1 MNKIELVIF
10 DMDGLMFDTESLSKK
25 SWQKIGKRYGYDF
38 HDEFFN
44 EVIGLNIESVTK
56 AFTNTFGVD
65 FPYDEL
71 KEEKNETMM
80 KEIEENGIAIKKGLK
95 ECIEYLKE
103 NNILIA
109 VASSSRR
116 SVIDF
121 YLKSADLTHEFD
133 YIISGEEV
141 KNGKPHPEIFLN
153 CCQRLNV
160 TKENTLV
167 LEDSINGIKAAYD
180 GDIKVVFI
188 PDLVKLPK
196 EIEKLPYR
204 KLVDLS
210 LVPELVEQ
218 INKK

>member
-10 DMDGLMFDTESLSKK
+10 DMDGLMFDTENLSKK
-25 SWQKIGKRYGYDF
+25 SWQKIGERYGYDF

-44 EVIGLNIESVTK
+44 EVIGLNIDAVTK
-56 AFTNTFGVD
+56 AFSNTFGVD

-71 KEEKNETMM
+71 KEEKNKIMM
-80 KEIEENGIAIKKGLK
+80 KEIKENGIDIKKGLK
-95 ECIEYLKE
+95 ECVGYLKE

-116 SVIDF
+116 SVIEF
-121 YLKSADLTHEFD
+121 YLRSADLTYEFD

-141 KNGKPHPEIFLN
+141 KNGKPHPEIFLT

-160 TKENTLV
+160 SKENALV

-188 PDLVKLPK
+188 PDLVKLPE
-196 EIEKLPYR
+196 EIEKLPYK

-210 LVPELVEQ
+210 LVPQLVEK